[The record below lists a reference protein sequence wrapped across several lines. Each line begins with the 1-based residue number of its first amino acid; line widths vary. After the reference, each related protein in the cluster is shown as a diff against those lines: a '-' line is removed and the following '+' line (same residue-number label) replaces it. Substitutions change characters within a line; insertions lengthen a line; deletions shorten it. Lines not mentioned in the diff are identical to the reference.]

1 MLYVIEIADT
11 PKRYFSGSITGGYWQ
26 FFPKGNKA
34 IRKITKPEADIA
46 LKICNANNVEFNLA
60 NVYAIKQITVSKNN
74 RWQVVN

>member
-26 FFPKGNKA
+26 FFGKPNKA
-34 IRKITKPEADIA
+34 IRKFTKTEADIA
-46 LKICNANNVEFNLA
+46 LKICNANNLEFNLA
-60 NVYAIKQITVSKNN
+60 NIYAIKQITLSKNN